1 MASYDKNIKINLDY
15 SSFSGGI
22 SQCQAKMKTLNAAM
36 KLSTATL
43 DENSDSSKALAEK
56 EELLTA
62 KIQLQQK
69 IVEQTI
75 VKYRELTE
83 DSDAT
88 TAAVERMEQA
98 VLKQETALAQ
108 MQSELAGVV
117 AEEQN
122 VVETTAETSE
132 AFDEAGTNT
141 ESFSSKV
148 SNAVSTI
155 SAFSAAIEA
164 VGSELG
170 GLASDTAQLGDDLL
184 TQSQITGLT
193 TDELQEL
200 AYAAHFVDV
209 ETTTI
214 TGSQAKMIRVM
225 GEAQAGSEAAAEK
238 FQNLG
243 VKIADSSGH
252 LRGTQEVFD
261 EVIDALGGMSNET
274 ERDAIAM
281 EIFGRSAQQLNPL
294 IEAGSER
301 LDELRKEAHET
312 GNVFGKDAV
321 EGFGATQDILDTM
334 NIEMETAS
342 IALGEALSPA
352 VELVAQGF
360 SDLPQPVQMSIVA
373 FKSIMSIASAFVPI
387 MTMVNTQTI
396 ASAVANGTLTAAEY
410 TKVGADTAA
419 TASTW
424 ALNAA
429 LLAQVGLVA
438 LIAAGIIALI
448 YVIYQL
454 AQAYDSEANSAN
466 NASDASS
473 KFAAA
478 NASVG
483 QNSISRSASSNSIHR
498 ALGGKIYPHAAAG
511 YESVWVGEQGAELVD
526 LPVGST
532 VYNHE
537 DSRNMASTTNYFN
550 VTIDAQSVD
559 EMSKVVR
566 VFNGL
571 SQSLN
576 RGGRLNR

>member
-75 VKYRELTE
+75 VKYRKLTE

-155 SAFSAAIEA
+155 SAFSAAIET
-164 VGSELG
+164 VGSEIG
-170 GLASDTAQLGDDLL
+170 GLASDAASFADDLL
-184 TQSQITGLT
+184 TQSQITGLST
-193 TDELQEL
+193 QTLQEL
-200 AYAAHFVDV
+200 GYASAFVDV
-209 ETTTI
+209 EVTTMTSAM
-214 TGSQAKMIRVM
+214 TKMIRNM
-225 GEAQAGSEAAAEK
+225 SDAQNGSETAAAK
-238 FQNLG
+238 FRALG
-243 VKIADSSGH
+243 VSITDGSGH
-252 LRGTQEVFD
+252 LKTSEQMFY
-261 EVIDALGGMSNET
+261 EVIDALGEMSNET
-274 ERDAIAM
+274 ERDAASM

-294 IEAGSER
+294 IEAGSGR
-301 LDELRKEAHET
+301 LAELKQEAHDT
-312 GNVFGKDAV
+312 GNVLSDDAV
-321 EGFGATQDILDTM
+321 RSLGELMDALDRMNNEANTATLLLGATLAPAAQIV
-334 NIEMETAS
+334 A
-342 IALGEALSPA
+342 EA
-352 VELVAQGF
+352 F
-360 SDLPQPVQMSIVA
+360 SDLPVPIQMSIMA

-410 TKVGADTAA
+410 TKVGADTVA

>member
-15 SSFSGGI
+15 STFTGGI
-22 SQCQAKMKTLNAAM
+22 TQCQAKIKTLNEAM
-36 KLSTATL
+36 KLSTATMI
-43 DENSDSSKALAEK
+43 ESGDSSTALAEK
-56 EELLTA
+56 EELLNA

-69 IVEQTI
+69 ILEQTI
-75 VKYRELTE
+75 AKYQALTA
-83 DSDAT
+83 DSNAT
-88 TAAVERMEQA
+88 SSALEKMEQN
-98 VLKQETALAQ
+98 VLKQETALAR
-108 MQSELAGVV
+108 MNAEL
-117 AEEQN
+117 N
-122 VVETTAETSE
+122 SVVEEENSLSENTNLVGESMEAAGASTA
-132 AFDEAGTNT
+132 
-141 ESFSSKV
+141 SFSDKV
-148 SNAVSTI
+148 AGAVSTI
-155 SAFSAAIEA
+155 SAFSAAMGA
-164 VGSELG
+164 VSSEIG
-170 GLASDTAQLGDDLL
+170 GLASDAASFADDLL
-184 TQSQITGLT
+184 TQSQITGLST
-193 TDELQEL
+193 QTLQEL
-200 AYAAHFVDV
+200 GYASAFVDV
-209 ETTTI
+209 EVTTMTSAM
-214 TGSQAKMIRVM
+214 TKMIRNM
-225 GEAQAGSEAAAEK
+225 SDAQNGSETAAAK
-238 FQNLG
+238 FRALG
-243 VKIADSSGH
+243 VSITDGSGH
-252 LRGTQEVFD
+252 LKTSEQMFY
-261 EVIDALGGMSNET
+261 EVIDALGEMSNET
-274 ERDAIAM
+274 ERDAASM

-294 IEAGSER
+294 IEAGSGR
-301 LDELRKEAHET
+301 LAELKQEAHDT
-312 GNVFGKDAV
+312 GNVLSDDAV
-321 EGFGATQDILDTM
+321 RSLGELMDALDRMNNEANTATLLLGATLAPAAQIV
-334 NIEMETAS
+334 A
-342 IALGEALSPA
+342 EA
-352 VELVAQGF
+352 F
-360 SDLPQPVQMSIVA
+360 SDLPVPIQMSIMA